1 MTRKM
6 KTLIIIIIILIILI
20 ILGICSV
27 LYFKTD
33 MFKSNETLF
42 IKYFMQN
49 FSVGQKIKTQTTSQI
64 TDILEQ
70 KKYTSIINSNIE
82 YIENISTSDEN
93 KNNKINNINLKI
105 ESQNDKANNYQY
117 KNIILRKEDKKI
129 SGIEYYN
136 ENEIEAIRIN
146 GIKQFISIENTNFDE
161 LLKDTNI
168 TNLNILF
175 EDINIFNLITFS
187 EEEKE
192 QLLNTYFEIIKSN
205 IKSDKY
211 KKKANSMITIN
222 NQNINTNE
230 YSVTLTKEE
239 YNNVLIKILEQTTKD
254 EIILSKIDNIELN
267 IKQITKID
275 NEKNYKEI
283 FIEYIQNKI
292 KEIKDNNIGQDQV
305 IIKVYENNGNLI
317 KTSIEKTDKKI
328 ELDINNLIRLNIIE
342 INDGIQ
348 SEDILEIQNQ
358 EENLQTNII
367 VNYKKINNGL
377 YINEAQIIYSEKI
390 DNNRIQKHIQTTLSN
405 EKYKSTLIINDD
417 ITIVDELQ
425 KNTDF
430 EDYNIKLDDF
440 SEGQKQNILR
450 LVNEV
455 IKSQLNEINGQI
467 TIDDYKKMFQNL
479 NILKKDTVK
488 ITNEPI
494 LTETQKNRFNAQ
506 FQFFE
511 SQNLN
516 KENIAEL
523 LETLKNNFNDMSV
536 ILKSGE
542 IQGLDEE
549 KINIDNKE
557 YIDNISEIVISVK
570 QNTNNEEK
578 QKQITTFIEK
588 NNDKKY
594 SIILNYDE
602 YGLIEYIRIKIQ

>member
-136 ENEIEAIRIN
+136 ENELEAIRIN
-146 GIKQFISIENTNFDE
+146 GIKQFISTENTNFDE

-239 YNNVLIKILEQTTKD
+239 YNNILIKILEQTIKD

-430 EDYNIKLDDF
+430 ENYNIKLDDF

-516 KENIAEL
+516 KENMAEL

>member
-1 MTRKM
+1 M
-6 KTLIIIIIILIILI
+6 
-20 ILGICSV
+20 
-27 LYFKTD
+27 
-33 MFKSNETLF
+33 
-42 IKYFMQN
+42 
-49 FSVGQKIKTQTTSQI
+49 
-64 TDILEQ
+64 
-70 KKYTSIINSNIE
+70 
-82 YIENISTSDEN
+82 
-93 KNNKINNINLKI
+93 
-105 ESQNDKANNYQY
+105 
-117 KNIILRKEDKKI
+117 
-129 SGIEYYN
+129 
-136 ENEIEAIRIN
+136 
-146 GIKQFISIENTNFDE
+146 
-161 LLKDTNI
+161 
-168 TNLNILF
+168 
-175 EDINIFNLITFS
+175 
-187 EEEKE
+187 
-192 QLLNTYFEIIKSN
+192 
-205 IKSDKY
+205 
-211 KKKANSMITIN
+211 
-222 NQNINTNE
+222 
-230 YSVTLTKEE
+230 
-239 YNNVLIKILEQTTKD
+239 
-254 EIILSKIDNIELN
+254 
-267 IKQITKID
+267 
-275 NEKNYKEI
+275 
-283 FIEYIQNKI
+283 
-292 KEIKDNNIGQDQV
+292 
-305 IIKVYENNGNLI
+305 
-317 KTSIEKTDKKI
+317 
-328 ELDINNLIRLNIIE
+328 
-342 INDGIQ
+342 
-348 SEDILEIQNQ
+348 
-358 EENLQTNII
+358 
-367 VNYKKINNGL
+367 NYKKINNGL

-430 EDYNIKLDDF
+430 ENYNIKLDDF

-516 KENIAEL
+516 KENMAEL